1 MFGSYSAEASA
12 ILGNLATVGL
22 AKTEEALLDLSIRT
36 EKTVQSFKS
45 LKEIAAEV
53 DALFAG
59 RAAVTGTFNKEL
71 KLMDKGIAALARTD
85 NTKAQTEALEAAFKN
100 SVQLTVKS

>member
-53 DALFAG
+53 DALLQ
-59 RAAVTGTFNKEL
+59 VEPQSQVPS
-71 KLMDKGIAALARTD
+71 
-85 NTKAQTEALEAAFKN
+85 TK
-100 SVQLTVKS
+100 S